1 MVVERVG
8 EALDRLPEAER
19 KVIAMRFGTEGEP
32 RTRAQIGRELKISPR
47 KAEELEQAAL
57 RRLAIM
63 GELEDLR
70 EAA

>member
-1 MVVERVG
+1 
-8 EALDRLPEAER
+8 
-19 KVIAMRFGTEGEP
+19 MRFGTEGEP

-57 RRLAIM
+57 RRLAVM
-63 GELEDLR
+63 GDLEDLR